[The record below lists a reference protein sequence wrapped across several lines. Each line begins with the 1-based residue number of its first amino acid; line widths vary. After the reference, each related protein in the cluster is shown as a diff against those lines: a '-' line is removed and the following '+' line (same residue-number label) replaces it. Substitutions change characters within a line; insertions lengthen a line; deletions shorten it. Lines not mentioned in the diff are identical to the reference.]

1 MNTPIRSD
9 WCPTSW
15 GQSTGACGTI
25 GSTTIVRR
33 SASHAVLDAL
43 RPVFS
48 AGTVQSCKTT
58 SASLSIAS
66 CRSA

>member
-1 MNTPIRSD
+1 M
-9 WCPTSW
+9 TS
-15 GQSTGACGTI
+15 TI
-25 GSTTIVRR
+25 VLFNYRALQLSCSSTIVRR

-58 SASLSIAS
+58 AASSSIAS